1 MTLSILLV
9 SMPPKAA
16 QKKKINITMYHRTF
30 TKDFG
35 VKNYALCRIVLT
47 DSIYF
52 SLKININSS
61 FPWNFQNQQKKC
73 RFSRI
78 LNPTKKVS
86 VYLKT
91 ESVGS
96 DTFFVV
102 KKRSGRCGRFKK
114 LFAIQNRKNL

>member
-1 MTLSILLV
+1 
-9 SMPPKAA
+9 MPPKAA
-16 QKKKINITMYHRTF
+16 QKKNFNIKMYRRSF

-35 VKNYALCRIVLT
+35 IKNYALCRIVLT
-47 DSIYF
+47 DSRFF

-61 FPWNFQNQQKKC
+61 VVWDFQNQQKKC

-102 KKRSGRCGRFKK
+102 KKRSDLKDVVVSVTF
-114 LFAIQNRKNL
+114 FALV